1 MTGWIETHRN
11 VVTAWDCDHQ
21 GHMNTVKYYEKFDV
35 AGWHMIQRSGATRAR
50 LDADGAGCVDVRMEL
65 DFVGELKVN
74 DPLLIESGIE
84 KVGKT
89 SFTFRHRMTNVNTG
103 ELVARGRCTTVYFD
117 LNKREKTPLPDD
129 IRAGFE
135 AIMIGDED

>member
-35 AGWHMIQRSGATRAR
+35 AGWHMIQRSGATRTR
-50 LDADGAGCVDVRMEL
+50 LEADGTGCVDVRMEL
-65 DFVGELKVN
+65 DFIGEMMVN
-74 DPLLIESGIE
+74 DLLLIESGVE
-84 KVGKT
+84 KIGNT

-103 ELVARGRCTTVYFD
+103 EVVARGRCTTVYFD
-117 LNKREKTPLPDD
+117 LAKRSKTPLPDD
-129 IRAGFE
+129 IRAGLE
-135 AIMIGDED
+135 ALLIDDD